1 MLGRRYNY
9 EAWLEDF
16 APRRHGPDTDA
27 DAEIA
32 SVALSAAR
40 LPTPTG
46 YGVGSTDKAN
56 GAAGFSVGW
65 HSAPPIPM
73 PATPALTD
81 TLLIT
86 FRSCA
91 APLQSGCVAR
101 MLNIWYLDAYCIP
114 GVHDSSCLIPE
125 RSWLANAPWRP
136 RKGALIPAVLWS
148 SPRKSCRAGCLRGEG
163 LSWPDACGREGDLR
177 GHTVANCAWPGCTL
191 RRRDDCT
198 PLAVC
203 LFHTHTVTEPRAQ
216 ITV

>member
-1 MLGRRYNY
+1 MLVGRRCNY
-9 EAWLEDF
+9 EQGLEDF

-40 LPTPTG
+40 LPTSTG

-73 PATPALTD
+73 PATPVLTD

-101 MLNIWYLDAYCIP
+101 MLNIWDLDAYCIP
-114 GVHDSSCLIPE
+114 GVHDSY
-125 RSWLANAPWRP
+125 RANDSNNTMHNHEVQLTCMDHHA
-136 RKGALIPAVLWS
+136 
-148 SPRKSCRAGCLRGEG
+148 
-163 LSWPDACGREGDLR
+163 
-177 GHTVANCAWPGCTL
+177 
-191 RRRDDCT
+191 
-198 PLAVC
+198 
-203 LFHTHTVTEPRAQ
+203 THNQ
-216 ITV
+216 